1 MNSIRAQAYG
11 RVMETIRAVEV
22 TGLSDDE
29 SDRIRE
35 AADTLLFCD
44 DLESAPAARAA
55 MEDITALARELVADG
70 RWMPESADL
79 LLEDLGACGPS
90 VVARI

>member
-1 MNSIRAQAYG
+1 MD
-11 RVMETIRAVEV
+11 TIRAVGP
-22 TGLSDDE
+22 TKLQDDE
-29 SDRIRE
+29 ADRIRE

-44 DLESAPAARAA
+44 DLEAAPAARAA
-55 MEDITALARELVADG
+55 MEDVTALARDLVAGG
-70 RWMPESADL
+70 RWLPESADL

>member
-11 RVMETIRAVEV
+11 RVMEAIRAVEV
-22 TGLSDDE
+22 TKLQDE
-29 SDRIRE
+29 EADRIRE

-44 DLESAPAARAA
+44 DLEAAPAARAA
-55 MEDITALARELVADG
+55 LEDITALARDLVASG

-79 LLEDLGACGPS
+79 LLDDLGACGPS